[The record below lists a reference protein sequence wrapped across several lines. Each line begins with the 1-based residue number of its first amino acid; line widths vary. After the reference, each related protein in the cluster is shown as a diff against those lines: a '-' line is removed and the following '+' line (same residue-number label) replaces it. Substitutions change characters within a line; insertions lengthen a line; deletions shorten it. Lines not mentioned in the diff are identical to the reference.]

1 MNEYEEIRNYCLNC
15 ITKPCKEKG
24 CPLQNDIPAFIH
36 ENDIKKLLKNYVV
49 QQYFLQFV
57 EEYVHIVSNVKAVA

>member
-36 ENDIKKLLKNYVV
+36 ENDI
-49 QQYFLQFV
+49 
-57 EEYVHIVSNVKAVA
+57 I

>member
-36 ENDIKKLLKNYVV
+36 ENDIKKLLKNYLV
-49 QQYFLQFV
+49 QQYFQQFV
-57 EEYVHIVSNVKAVA
+57 EEYARIVSNVKAVA